1 MAIGYVMMA
10 LYLLMMLLQVLEAFE
25 LLILVLDD
33 LRCLCR
39 WWR

>member
-1 MAIGYVMMA
+1 MATGYVMMA
-10 LYLLMMLLQVLEAFE
+10 LYILMMLLQVLEVFE

-39 WWR
+39 CWR